1 MKYLGFVRPSLP
13 GTDCSRVDVV
23 DCRKGLSV
31 PGPYVLLSNSRAEGL
46 AGSFITFDKCVPRGT
61 KGSLLISSDIK
72 KLDLPLVVTDMK
84 EVGKKGE
91 GTLFCIRRGTIL
103 VGPFVYRAG
112 KGLTVPAGR
121 VAGKYEI
128 NNSDIYTVHE
138 GETFIW
144 EEKLP
149 SRYIPFDAGKE
160 ILPAVKQE
168 PAAGTEAV
176 SEPGPVSAAVN
187 KVSEPVPA
195 SEPVSESAPPA
206 AEVQAVEIP
215 APSVFQ
221 GQIEKY
227 EAAAEKLRQE
237 NRRLKEELE
246 QLRNAPV
253 IHLAG
258 NDEFFPGEA
267 KDMVLAAVDEYLK
280 KCGPE
285 LRRREILSAVLEKN
299 EYLHVLEKRREELRS
314 LLKGYDGL
322 TPGLR
327 KKLEELGFI
336 CTETGRHYKLRYYG
350 DSRYWVT
357 MAKTPSDSQ
366 RGDKNL
372 IAKLIKLM

>member
-46 AGSFITFDKCVPRGT
+46 AGSFITFDKCVSRGK
-61 KGSLLISSDIK
+61 KGSLLISSDIR
-72 KLDLPLVVTDMK
+72 KLDLPIVVADMK
-84 EVGKKGE
+84 EAGAKGE

-168 PAAGTEAV
+168 PVPETRAEPVAESAAGPVAET
-176 SEPGPVSAAVN
+176 GP
-187 KVSEPVPA
+187 E
-195 SEPVSESAPPA
+195 PA
-206 AEVQAVEIP
+206 APEKVLEPAQKPEPETESP

-258 NDEFFPGEA
+258 SDEFFPGEA